1 MNVTFGWNKLVH
13 ENNGL
18 EQLVWQQL
26 AGITGME
33 MAGDTECQNNSNY
46 PITQKRFYVH
56 QLSRRGT
63 EISRKLSG

>member
-1 MNVTFGWNKLVH
+1 MSYSWGMNVGFGWNSWY

-46 PITQKRFYVH
+46 PITQEEVLRTPT
-56 QLSRRGT
+56 Q
-63 EISRKLSG
+63 